1 MVRLPKFYMMFI
13 IFPMTLLMGLYPL
26 IFIIPPDSGERLGY
40 GLTIMLSITVYL
52 LVISDKL
59 PETSNSYSMLGICF
73 SALFAL
79 MAVSL
84 ICSLITIRISRY
96 TKTPYNFLMYLTKL
110 RCTLKV
116 KPNGKVKNQQEATC
130 GIKFDTE
137 DENKNFEIMKYKE
150 HKNAMDVDSAE
161 TLTDEE
167 NNKAW
172 KAIANTFDKAFLGM
186 FFIFLLVFSVGS
198 FGMFTWILSTLYE
211 AGLSNIFF
219 YYYFYSSQR
228 FIF

>member
-1 MVRLPKFYMMFI
+1 M
-13 IFPMTLLMGLYPL
+13 
-26 IFIIPPDSGERLGY
+26 
-40 GLTIMLSITVYL
+40 
-52 LVISDKL
+52 
-59 PETSNSYSMLGICF
+59 
-73 SALFAL
+73 
-79 MAVSL
+79 
-84 ICSLITIRISRY
+84 
-96 TKTPYNFLMYLTKL
+96 
-110 RCTLKV
+110 

-172 KAIANTFDKAFLGM
+172 KAIASTFDKAFLGM

>member
-1 MVRLPKFYMMFI
+1 MVRLSKFYMMFI
-13 IFPMTLLMGLYPL
+13 IFPMMLLMDLYPL

-84 ICSLITIRISRY
+84 VCSLITIRISTY
-96 TKTPYNFLMYLTKL
+96 TSKPYNLLVYLTQL
-110 RCTLKV
+110 RCSLNV
-116 KPNGKVKNQQEATC
+116 KTNGKVKNQQGATC
-130 GIKFDTE
+130 GVKFDTE
-137 DENKNFEIMKYKE
+137 DENKNFEIMKSEE
-150 HKNAMDVDSAE
+150 HKTAVNVDSVE

-167 NNKAW
+167 GNNKTW
-172 KAIANTFDKAFLGM
+172 KAIASTFDKAFLGM
-186 FFIFLLVFSVGS
+186 FFIVLLVFSVGS
-198 FGMFTWILSTLYE
+198 FGMFT
-211 AGLSNIFF
+211 
-219 YYYFYSSQR
+219 
-228 FIF
+228 